1 MGSGY
6 VANRPII
13 TYRRMPCRASLTAS
27 VGPQFGAGVG
37 CKRIWSDLRDKMK
50 AIIPVL
56 GTSWLELPRPTDE
69 KRPTSVQGHIYRM
82 KTPWTDTRQACS
94 VKTVTEVLGKK
105 PCRRSGSHPVNQS
118 PNFRH
123 RNSETS
129 DPTQQTEASR
139 RARLRKL
146 LLRGYT

>member
-1 MGSGY
+1 

-69 KRPTSVQGHIYRM
+69 KRPTSGQGHIYRM

-94 VKTVTEVLGKK
+94 VKQSQKSSERSPVGDLALILSISHRMFGTEIRK
-105 PCRRSGSHPVNQS
+105 HPTRPS
-118 PNFRH
+118 
-123 RNSETS
+123 
-129 DPTQQTEASR
+129 QQTEVSR